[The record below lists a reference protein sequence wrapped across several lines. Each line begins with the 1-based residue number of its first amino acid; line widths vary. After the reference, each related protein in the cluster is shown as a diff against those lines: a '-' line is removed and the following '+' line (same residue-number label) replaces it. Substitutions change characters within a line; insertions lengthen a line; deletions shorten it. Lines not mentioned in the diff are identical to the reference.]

1 MGKRRWW
8 VVVMMV
14 VLLTGTTSALWKE
27 FTDAQK
33 LERDTLK
40 LLTPI
45 LGDVDAALVTLIDP
59 GKVGL
64 GVDKFI
70 KIVVDQMFNVSPN
83 DVDFVSSSTMRDR
96 KLLGLFQLLSR
107 RLDLLE
113 NGAHGIISSLRD
125 VGKERSDLVRW
136 EIALDTM
143 EEYIQPINTLYKRF
157 LLYQNIKE
165 KASPDMVQSVED
177 HTLRDFA
184 NSVLSHDHHCVMAS
198 MTHLHS
204 LAAPEGAHG
213 SNSPLL
219 VHSQQP
225 AEQNNPKDVYVV
237 SGTVAREIFP
247 NKADESH
254 TKISHPSSLFFKL
267 HQALQMSDR
276 CYVHQSPQQIMRG
289 LYTVLSLTQA
299 RGYAMLEFARMVLRA
314 YNEGNFTA
322 EQRVSKGLYLQYS
335 EDMLREARKLQLR
348 ESQDF
353 LRCDPPEHQEGKT
366 YVQLTE
372 LLQGYIENEV
382 DMNVDGT
389 CIKTCEYYQHTK
401 SEGCHYQETK
411 FCGKQRQCLGT
422 IHDCQYNDADAWI
435 CQSQKPYRRYDY
447 IRYENGLQ
455 LGGSNSC
462 AVPSLKVDSWIRW
475 FVRCAYCLC
484 LCDDGNS
491 PTTDRYIS
499 LTPAITDTRNNMIVT
514 GVRFTKQR
522 RVIHLQ
528 VQQGQA
534 LPQGQVNVSTI
545 HWVDVEPI
553 NVFRSGYEEG
563 NHYMKLS
570 YENRSVDLDRLTAPV
585 GHVVTG
591 VRLRMLG
598 SHVNLEVQI
607 TPISFTSGELKPYK
621 SYWISNDNTPVN
633 TKNPR
638 QQFLTS
644 SPDDP
649 TKFPFP
655 SIQDSKPNTYMRF
668 GPTDRIKDVA
678 QLTVPFFDAQ
688 DVAPSP
694 STWFSG
700 VELFHKG
707 QYGSGGFLALKV
719 ITYDMTPYIDVTY
732 HEPMTVILA

>member
-125 VGKERSDLVRW
+125 VGKERSDLV
-136 EIALDTM
+136 
-143 EEYIQPINTLYKRF
+143 
-157 LLYQNIKE
+157 
-165 KASPDMVQSVED
+165 ED

-219 VHSQQP
+219 VHS
-225 AEQNNPKDVYVV
+225 
-237 SGTVAREIFP
+237 
-247 NKADESH
+247 
-254 TKISHPSSLFFKL
+254 
-267 HQALQMSDR
+267 
-276 CYVHQSPQQIMRG
+276 QSPQQIMRG

-366 YVQLTE
+366 Y
-372 LLQGYIENEV
+372 GYIENEV

-700 VELFHKG
+700 IHYIFYTHK
-707 QYGSGGFLALKV
+707 
-719 ITYDMTPYIDVTY
+719 
-732 HEPMTVILA
+732 